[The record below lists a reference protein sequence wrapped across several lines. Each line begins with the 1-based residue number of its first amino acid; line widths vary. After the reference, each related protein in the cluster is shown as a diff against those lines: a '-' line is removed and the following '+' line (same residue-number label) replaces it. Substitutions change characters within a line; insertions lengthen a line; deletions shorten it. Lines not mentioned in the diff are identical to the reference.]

1 MMTCYAVRSS
11 FLPVDADECLLG
23 MIYLSL
29 SSSSSTQVA
38 NNSYPLTDA
47 VQESNSNLITRL
59 QKNVAHRVY
68 TTMVDIHLQYSLVE
82 GGKCTTF

>member
-29 SSSSSTQVA
+29 SPSSYTQVA
-38 NNSYPLTDA
+38 NNSYPVTDT
-47 VQESNSNLITRL
+47 VEESNSNLITRL
-59 QKNVAHRVY
+59 QKNVAHLVAY
-68 TTMVDIHLQYSLVE
+68 TPLW
-82 GGKCTTF
+82 